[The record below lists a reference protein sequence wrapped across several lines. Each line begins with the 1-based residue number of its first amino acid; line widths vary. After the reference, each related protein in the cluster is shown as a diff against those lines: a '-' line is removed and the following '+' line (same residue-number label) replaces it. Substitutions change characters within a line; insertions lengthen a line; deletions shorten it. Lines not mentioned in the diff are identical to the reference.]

1 LISHFTAEVTM
12 GRLAVKDQLAGLV
25 ARQRQEQIR
34 VNVRRAGGQRILDI
48 RVFVEDDLGRWI
60 PTGRGVALKPAEY
73 QQLREVLD
81 SLKDKRGT
89 HE

>member
-1 LISHFTAEVTM
+1 M
-12 GRLAVKDQLAGLV
+12 GRLAVQDHLAGIV

-34 VNVRRAGGQRILDI
+34 VNVRHAGGQRILDM
-48 RVFVEDDLGRWI
+48 RVFIEDDLGRWI
-60 PTGRGVALKPAEY
+60 PTGRGVALKPSEY

-81 SLKDKRGT
+81 SLKDKRGN